1 MKITQRNWIKLA
13 FLCGFMLFLNTV
25 IEGND
30 VQSALDLNMILKDKK
45 IQIVKNQL
53 IKGWS
58 MRANGSSFYIE
69 RNNDIFLPQTALK
82 SIDSRA
88 SVVTKTI
95 GKKKVLMMKTKAFFM
110 MTVEKK
116 LPADKVAIL
125 RNSAKGVYQTDF
137 YTIILWQE
145 HGFTYSKHTIPHNL
159 IDEFQAIETLMG
171 TNWQ

>member
-1 MKITQRNWIKLA
+1 MKLA
-13 FLCGFMLFLNTV
+13 FLCGFMLFFNTV

-88 SVVTKTI
+88 SIVTKTI